1 MQPQFISA
9 GGKFSQLLLRFY
21 QLCNRC
27 WIPVQTFLAT
37 SLGKQRPSNRNKDS
51 TDSQQHSVVNNL
63 LIPRKLA
70 TTVLFSFSLSKIQ
83 ICNLVHTAL
92 CLPKTR
98 LKMEYDRKVQ

>member
-51 TDSQQHSVVNNL
+51 TDS
-63 LIPRKLA
+63 
-70 TTVLFSFSLSKIQ
+70 
-83 ICNLVHTAL
+83 
-92 CLPKTR
+92 
-98 LKMEYDRKVQ
+98 